1 MSKNSTWLGYIF
13 IIIIHT
19 LWESIS
25 LPSFQSDVHHERE
38 QEGESDSYNY
48 SSTKG
53 ISVPQHNTLMTY
65 LTSAIA
71 TISTGPYIEY
81 GFPSFTKD
89 FVDIPIY
96 SVTVVQSVVFVV
108 HGIYM

>member
-1 MSKNSTWLGYIF
+1 MSKNSTRLGYIF

-19 LWESIS
+19 LWEYIS

-65 LTSAIA
+65 LTSAID
-71 TISTGPYIEY
+71 TISIGPYIIQN

-96 SVTVVQSVVFVV
+96 SVVQSVVFVV
-108 HGIYM
+108 HSACM